1 MSSPR
6 PSVYPTLVSPGY
18 TIKSVHVCL
27 SSWLILSRILLYRS
41 IDERT
46 LVYFADN
53 PRHILEAYIESGEGI
68 DRAGGFA
75 IQVRFFLLPNLCL
88 LTFFFLTKHWFVNW
102 YRDLVEFWCE
112 RLRAIIIMLLG
123 FLQHLFLSSW
133 IYW

>member
-18 TIKSVHVCL
+18 TIKSVHVRL
-27 SSWLILSRILLYRS
+27 SSWLILNRILLYRS

-75 IQVRFFLLPNLCL
+75 IQVRFFS
-88 LTFFFLTKHWFVNW
+88 FAK
-102 YRDLVEFWCE
+102 
-112 RLRAIIIMLLG
+112 
-123 FLQHLFLSSW
+123 FLSPY
-133 IYW
+133 ILFP